1 MQSHTEIAIA
11 AEKFFANDKVLDIR
25 ELETLMAMARRD
37 RVIDD
42 DEKRVLGD
50 VFARVKQA
58 DVTHVVWERIK
69 EIRNWHD
76 IV

>member
-11 AEKFFANDKVLDIR
+11 AERFFANDKVIDIR
-25 ELETLMAMARRD
+25 ELETLMALALRD

-42 DEKRVLGD
+42 NEKKVLGE
-50 VFARVKQA
+50 VFAKVKQA
-58 DVTHVVWERIK
+58 DVSHLVWERIK

-76 IV
+76 IA